1 MIKNL
6 DNYHAKIKEMFTMK
20 SDELSDAQ
28 RVFLKRMNKELFD
41 IEKIIKQDTTNLI
54 KTGYARLSD
63 PDDWVKDYEI
73 ESVITFYMRED
84 DPDYDDDDEDANI
97 LAELKK
103 WFKHGLQDRDIGK
116 NKNHN
121 KFLHNKDHPMNKEH
135 HCYLY
140 HQLYYNTE
148 LRWSDIL
155 RIGNIWLD
163 INIEYQKWIALS
175 DDENK

>member
-28 RVFLKRMNKELFD
+28 REFLRRMNKELFD

-97 LAELKK
+97 LVKLEE

-121 KFLHNKDHPMNKEH
+121 IFFHNDDHPMNKEH

-163 INIEYQKWIALS
+163 INIVYQKWIALN